1 MTLELLIS
9 TIGDRLRELEHRL
22 LPPRPDVRYL
32 ISWQS
37 TESQP
42 ELPEWALLRGDVQL
56 YILSGQGLCRNR
68 NNALSHATGDILKIC
83 DDDEVWTNEDFDT
96 ILSTYQQHP
105 EYDIVHFQALGLQ
118 KDYPPY
124 YVSSVEITMRG
135 GLSSR
140 LRFDEHF
147 GLGSP
152 CLCAGEEEVFLHDA
166 RKAGYMVNYVPRPI
180 CETSGNTTGQR
191 KDSIFWRSKGAV
203 FYRTGPNL
211 LRAYYHAFCESSV
224 FALHSHVCP
233 LPILREMI
241 WGIKYIR
248 SCHR

>member
-22 LPPRPDVRYL
+22 LPPRPDVCYL
-32 ISWQS
+32 ISWQCPD
-37 TESQP
+37 SQSDVP
-42 ELPEWALLRGDVQL
+42 QWVLLRSDVQL
-56 YILSGQGLCRNR
+56 FAISGQGLCRNR

-83 DDDEVWTNEDFDT
+83 DDDEVWTNENFDT
-96 ILSTYQQHP
+96 ILTTYQHHP

-124 YVSSVEITMRG
+124 YVSSVEMTMRG
-135 GLSSR
+135 RLSSR
-140 LRFDEHF
+140 LCFDEHF

-152 CLCAGEEEVFLHDA
+152 CLCAGEEEVFLYDA
-166 RKAGYMVNYVPRPI
+166 RKAGYMVNYVPYPI
-180 CETSGNTTGQR
+180 CETSGMTTGQR
-191 KDSIFWRSKGAV
+191 KGSRFWRSKGAV
-203 FYRTGPNL
+203 FYRTAPNL
-211 LRAYYHAFCESSV
+211 LRACSRALRESLV
-224 FALHSHVCP
+224 FAIRNHVCP
-233 LPILREMI
+233 LPILREML